1 MLNAFASLKCSKK
14 CLHQAQKPKLGSTLS
29 NMLPQLAISRKFVA
43 RLVERA
49 GSNTATTGPFI
60 REKIIRGLHKTRTPR
75 IKTYKWYKIYA
86 HGLFNPRL
94 AQAAVYPGR
103 GVLGWLNRAAA
114 YRRRE
119 SARINRL
126 KCCPRSTF

>member
-1 MLNAFASLKCSKK
+1 
-14 CLHQAQKPKLGSTLS
+14 
-29 NMLPQLAISRKFVA
+29 MLPQLAISRKFVA

-103 GVLGWLNRAAA
+103 EVLGWLNRAAA

-126 KCCPRSTF
+126 KCCPRSAF